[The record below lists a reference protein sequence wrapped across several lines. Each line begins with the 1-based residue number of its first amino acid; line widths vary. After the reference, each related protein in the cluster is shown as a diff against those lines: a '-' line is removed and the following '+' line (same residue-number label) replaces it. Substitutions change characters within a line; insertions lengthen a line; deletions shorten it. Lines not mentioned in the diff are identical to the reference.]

1 MKVKVGNDEFCSNCM
16 DWQEYD
22 PKGRCIVC
30 GKVIKKKI
38 PRSYIKSYD
47 EYQQDD
53 SNEEVDN
60 EFYVDNE

>member
-16 DWQEYD
+16 EWQEYD
-22 PKGRCIVC
+22 LKGRCIVC
-30 GKVIKKKI
+30 GKVIKKKLLQ
-38 PRSYIKSYD
+38 SYIKSYD

-53 SNEEVDN
+53 SDGEVDN